1 MAKVTILF
9 LGHLKDLVKTEKLE
23 VEIEDGVTIKNLLE
37 EKLSALEK
45 LKNELSINEKQH
57 FINILINGKS
67 IYSLEGLNTN
77 LKDKDTIVLIPAILG
92 GFY

>member
-77 LKDKDTIVLIPAILG
+77 LKDEDTIVLIPAILG

>member
-23 VEIEDGVTIKNLLE
+23 VGIEDGVTIKNLLE
-37 EKLSALEK
+37 EKLSAFEE